1 MPASDG
7 GLSTRSAQHHAVPW
21 VTAPKGPTLPLGVG
35 LLAAGTAASFSK
47 LPERCQHEHG
57 VEEGIMENKT
67 KPTPELA
74 RGHPVGI
81 NPPAPTRSRSSLRGH
96 VQCAVTPA
104 IALLF
109 FKKGGKSSF
118 NVKSTDKY

>member
-1 MPASDG
+1 MPASDE

-21 VTAPKGPTLPLGVG
+21 VTAPKGPTLPLSVG

-74 RGHPVGI
+74 RGTPYGDQ
-81 NPPAPTRSRSSLRGH
+81 PTGPHQEPQLAARPR
-96 VQCAVTPA
+96 AVCCYTGRCTA
-104 IALLF
+104 F
-109 FKKGGKSSF
+109 FKKGGGKQL
-118 NVKSTDKY
+118 